1 MQEDTRLFSTPHSLE
16 REIKLPQ
23 VNITAV
29 MLIWCLKQVIEFI
42 LEFSISGSFFSEKE
56 FLISYTMILSSLLSG
71 GCVDRIVDNR
81 TNYQWYEYVYWIT
94 I

>member
-1 MQEDTRLFSTPHSLE
+1 
-16 REIKLPQ
+16 
-23 VNITAV
+23 

-56 FLISYTMILSSLLSG
+56 FLILYTMILSSLLSG

-81 TNYQWYEYVYWIT
+81 TNYQ
-94 I
+94 